1 LTSRLF
7 FFLLFHQQQER
18 RIMGAGHWNV
28 GTYTNYAINTGLL
41 NKDGTV
47 SNKSANEIYTAKKIN
62 QALSPKGVKIR
73 ESRDSTD
80 HPVSN
85 AIILALDVTGSMG
98 LVAAAMAKKGL
109 PMLMKEIYE
118 RKPVTDP
125 QVMFMG
131 FDDIH
136 VGGHFQVSQFESD
149 IRIAEQLNDLWLENN
164 GGGNDFESY
173 SLPWLFAALH
183 TSTDCWEKRGKK
195 GYLFTVGDELPTPEL
210 HKADVQRTLGYAPEG
225 SLKGEDLL
233 KKAQKSYEVFHIIAD
248 EGSFARSN
256 KKEVHNAWEE
266 LMGDHVIHLP
276 DHTKIAEVIVST
288 IQVAEGANLET
299 VAASWDKATA
309 HIVSVAVKNVKRV
322 LEL

>member
-1 LTSRLF
+1 
-7 FFLLFHQQQER
+7 
-18 RIMGAGHWNV
+18 MGHGSWSPSV
-28 GTYTNYAINTGLL
+28 YSNYAVNTGLL
-41 NKDGTV
+41 NKDGTI

-62 QALSPKGVKIR
+62 QALNPKGVKIR
-73 ESRDSTD
+73 ESRDSAD

-109 PMLMKEIYE
+109 PTLMKEIYD

-173 SLPWLFAALH
+173 SLPWLFAAER
-183 TSTDCWEKRGKK
+183 TSIDCWEKRKKK
-195 GYLFTVGDELPTPEL
+195 GYLITVGDELPTPAL
-210 HKADVQRTLGYAPEG
+210 HKTDLERILGYCPEG
-225 SLKGEDLL
+225 KLDAETLL

-256 KKEVHNAWEE
+256 KNEVHNAWKD
-266 LMGDHVIHLP
+266 LMGDHAIHLP
-276 DHTKIAEVIVST
+276 DHTKIAEVIVSA
-288 IQVAEGANLET
+288 IQVAEGADIKT

-309 HIVSVAVKNVKRV
+309 HIVEVAIKNVKRV

>member
-1 LTSRLF
+1 
-7 FFLLFHQQQER
+7 
-18 RIMGAGHWNV
+18 MGHGSWDV
-28 GTYTNYAINTGLL
+28 GTYKSYAVNTGLL

-47 SNKSANEIYTAKKIN
+47 SNKSAHEIYTAKKIN
-62 QALSPKGVKIR
+62 QALNPKGVKLR

-80 HPVSN
+80 HPVST
-85 AIILALDVTGSMG
+85 ALAFCLDVTGSMG
-98 LVAAAMAKKGL
+98 LIAAAMAKKGL
-109 PMLMKEIYE
+109 PMLMKEIYD

-173 SLPWLFAALH
+173 SLPWLFAANN
-183 TSTDCWEKRGKK
+183 TSTDCWEKRKKK
-195 GYLFTVGDELPTPEL
+195 GYLFTFGDELPTPEL
-210 HKADVQRTLGYAPEG
+210 HKTDVVRVLGHCPEG
-225 SLKGEDLL
+225 KLDGATLL
-233 KKAQKSYEVFHIIAD
+233 KKAQKTYEVFHVIAD

-256 KKEVHNAWEE
+256 KNEVHNAWEE
-266 LMGDHVIHLP
+266 LMGDHAIHLP
-276 DHTKIAEVIVST
+276 DHTKLAEVVVST
-288 IQVAEGANLET
+288 IQVAEGANPET

-309 HIVSVAVKNVKRV
+309 KIVSVAIKNVKRV